1 MKIRLLKSLGVR
13 SATIALALGL
23 SSCAEVS
30 DPLII
35 AASVPANAVFLA
47 GMVGV
52 GTIAGVL
59 SIFDAEERERE
70 LKPREDGA
78 FTDYWP
84 NGKKRAEGSY
94 KNKKLNGL
102 YRTYYRNGEKKSE
115 VTYEAGQRNGPHTSW
130 HENGQKS
137 VEGVFQDGRQHGPI
151 RSYHDNGQI
160 SFIKSGSL
168 NGTNTAWHENG
179 QKQSVS
185 IYREGR
191 LVSRKVWNKEG
202 QKIETDG

>member
-130 HENGQKS
+130 HENGRS
-137 VEGVFQDGRQHGPI
+137 LASSELAASHSWLTAGRQ
-151 RSYHDNGQI
+151 
-160 SFIKSGSL
+160 L
-168 NGTNTAWHENG
+168 
-179 QKQSVS
+179 SVRNACRVWAR
-185 IYREGR
+185 RER
-191 LVSRKVWNKEG
+191 
-202 QKIETDG
+202 